1 MAPEA
6 LCVPTCFLLGWQ
18 PAEPDRFV
26 AFFRP
31 APDVAVAACFPK
43 AAADRERA
51 TANAALDVDEP
62 ERPSFNS
69 GLDVRRHLS
78 ASGINGAENGA
89 TISELASW
97 GESGGRPCKGEDG

>member
-6 LCVPTCFLLGWQ
+6 LFVPIFFLLGWI
-18 PAEPDRFV
+18 PAEPDRLV

-51 TANAALDVDEP
+51 TANAALDVDEL
-62 ERPSFNS
+62 ERPSFDT

-78 ASGINGAENGA
+78 SSGINGAENGA
-89 TISELASW
+89 TISELAAR
-97 GESGGRPCKGEDG
+97 GESGRRPCKGEDG